1 MYESIFGKRGAGG
14 MTPKFMEHIHIDVPK
29 DLTPKFDEFGDMVV
43 STTNQMIVQQ
53 VESID
58 DAICKQIHDMAVA
71 NGIDDVYV
79 LDKKQI
85 LSALEKQIP
94 KKPKILTWQLLIDAG
109 WKHGCPNCGCAVGIN
124 KHLGFAY
131 EEYLEPN
138 ESFCCSCGQ
147 ALGWSDTE

>member
-1 MYESIFGKRGAGG
+1 

-29 DLTPKFDEFGDMVV
+29 DLTPKFDEFGNMVV
-43 STTNQMIVQQ
+43 SATNQMIVQQ
-53 VESID
+53 VEGID

-94 KKPKILTWQLLIDAG
+94 KKPKEYCEG
-109 WKHGCPNCGCAVGIN
+109 RYCCPECKGI
-124 KHLGFAY
+124 KYPKVPYCEH
-131 EEYLEPN
+131 
-138 ESFCCSCGQ
+138 CGQ
-147 ALGWSDTE
+147 ALSWGSEDKAK

>member
-1 MYESIFGKRGAGG
+1 

-43 STTNQMIVQQ
+43 SATNQMIVQQ

-85 LSALEKQIP
+85 LSALEKQIA
-94 KKPKILTWQLLIDAG
+94 KKPNI
-109 WKHGCPNCGCAVGIN
+109 HGYREGREINTISYTCPVCN
-124 KHLGFAY
+124 KHIGR
-131 EEYLEPN
+131 EN
-138 ESFCCSCGQ
+138 FCKHCGQ
-147 ALGWSDTE
+147 ALDFGGDTE

>member
-1 MYESIFGKRGAGG
+1 

-43 STTNQMIVQQ
+43 SATNQMIVQQ

-94 KKPKILTWQLLIDAG
+94 KRIR
-109 WKHGCPNCGCAVGIN
+109 
-124 KHLGFAY
+124 
-131 EEYLEPN
+131 EYNRCRCCDTYN
-138 ESFCCSCGQ
+138 EIIEKRKNTVKYDICYCWHCGQ
-147 ALGWSDTE
+147 ALSWEGDSE